1 MMKTTNNI
9 VPGQGVPSPLPEK
22 VAGHIGLKQLFLGF
36 LKIGLLGFGGL
47 APVAHHVIVED
58 RAWLT
63 EQEYASLLGL
73 GQILP
78 GGNII
83 NLAVIMGD
91 RFQGIWGSLTAL
103 AALMAMPLVILMA
116 LALLYERFAGL
127 AVVRTAIGGSAAVA
141 AGLVIGTAAK
151 ILWKLRLSWIG
162 LLFAALAFAAVGLL
176 QLSLVP
182 VIVVLAPLSVG
193 VAYTRRRS

>member
-1 MMKTTNNI
+1 
-9 VPGQGVPSPLPEK
+9 
-22 VAGHIGLKQLFLGF
+22 VAGHIGLKQLFFGF
-36 LKIGLLGFGGL
+36 LKIGLQGFGGL

-63 EQEYASLLGL
+63 EQEYASLLGI

-91 RFQGIWGSLTAL
+91 RFQGIRGSLTAL
-103 AALMAMPLVILMA
+103 AGLMAMPLVILIA

-127 AVVRTAIGGSAAVA
+127 AVVRSAIGGSAAVA

-151 ILWKLRLSWIG
+151 IIRKLRLSWMA
-162 LLFAALAFAAVGLL
+162 LMFAALAFTAVGLL

-182 VIVVLAPLSVG
+182 VFVVLAPASVG
-193 VAYTRRRS
+193 AAYLRRRP

>member
-1 MMKTTNNI
+1 MKTTDNA
-9 VPGQGVPSPLPEK
+9 VPGQGTPAPLPEK
-22 VAGHIGLKQLFLGF
+22 MAGHISLSQLFFGF

-91 RFQGIWGSLTAL
+91 RFQSIRGSLTAL
-103 AALMAMPLVILMA
+103 AALMAMPLAILMA

-127 AVVRTAIGGSAAVA
+127 AMVRTAIGGSAAVA

-151 ILWKLRLSWIG
+151 ILWKLRLSWIA
-162 LLFAALAFAAVGLL
+162 LLFAAMAFAAVGLL

-193 VAYTRRRS
+193 IAYLMRRRS

>member
-1 MMKTTNNI
+1 MKTTNNI
-9 VPGQGVPSPLPEK
+9 VPGQGVPSPLPEN
-22 VAGHIGLKQLFLGF
+22 VAGRIGLKQLFLGF

-73 GQILP
+73 GH
-78 GGNII
+78 II

>member
-1 MMKTTNNI
+1 MKTTNNI
-9 VPGQGVPSPLPEK
+9 VPGQGVPAPLPEN
-22 VAGHIGLKQLFLGF
+22 VAGRISLKQLFWGF

-141 AGLVIGTAAK
+141 AGLVIGTAGK
-151 ILWKLRLSWIG
+151 ILWKLRLSWVG
-162 LLFAALAFAAVGLL
+162 LLFAAVAFAAVGLL

-182 VIVVLAPLSVG
+182 VLVVLAPLSVG
-193 VAYTRRRS
+193 VAYTRRRK

>member
-1 MMKTTNNI
+1 MKTTGNV
-9 VPGQGVPSPLPEK
+9 VPGQGAPAPLPEEI
-22 VAGHIGLKQLFLGF
+22 AGHISLKQLFFGF

-58 RAWLT
+58 RVWLT

-91 RFQGIWGSLTAL
+91 RFQGIRGSLTAL
-103 AALMAMPLVILMA
+103 AALMAMPLAILMA

-127 AVVRTAIGGSAAVA
+127 AAVRTAIGGSAAVA

-151 ILWKLRLSWIG
+151 ILWKLRLSWIA
-162 LLFAALAFAAVGLL
+162 LLFAATAFAAVGLL

-193 VAYTRRRS
+193 IAYWMRRRS

>member
-1 MMKTTNNI
+1 MNTTDNI
-9 VPGQGVPSPLPEK
+9 VPGQGDPTPLALK
-22 VAGHIGLKQLFLGF
+22 MAGHISLKELFLGF

-73 GQILP
+73 GQVLP

-91 RFQGIWGSLTAL
+91 RFHGVWGSLTAL

-127 AVVRTAIGGSAAVA
+127 AIVRSAIAGSAAVA

-151 ILWKLRLSWIG
+151 ILWKLRLSWIA
-162 LLFAALAFAAVGLL
+162 LVFAALAFTAVGLL

-193 VAYTRRRS
+193 TAYMRRRP

>member
-1 MMKTTNNI
+1 MKITGNI
-9 VPGQGVPSPLPEK
+9 VPGQGAPAPFPEK
-22 VAGHIGLKQLFLGF
+22 MAGHIHLKQLFLGF

-58 RAWLT
+58 RAWVT

-73 GQILP
+73 GQVLP

-91 RFQGIWGSLTAL
+91 RFQGIRGSLTAL
-103 AALMAMPLVILMA
+103 AALMAMPLAILMA

-127 AVVRTAIGGSAAVA
+127 AMVRTAIGGSAAVA

-151 ILWKLRLSWIG
+151 ILWKLRLSWIA
-162 LLFAALAFAAVGLL
+162 LLFAAMAFAAVGLL

-193 VAYTRRRS
+193 IAYMMRRRS

>member
-1 MMKTTNNI
+1 
-9 VPGQGVPSPLPEK
+9 
-22 VAGHIGLKQLFLGF
+22 
-36 LKIGLLGFGGL
+36 
-47 APVAHHVIVED
+47 
-58 RAWLT
+58 
-63 EQEYASLLGL
+63 
-73 GQILP
+73 
-78 GGNII
+78 
-83 NLAVIMGD
+83 
-91 RFQGIWGSLTAL
+91 
-103 AALMAMPLVILMA
+103 MAMPLVILMA

>member
-1 MMKTTNNI
+1 M
-9 VPGQGVPSPLPEK
+9 
-22 VAGHIGLKQLFLGF
+22 AGHIRLKQLFLGF

-58 RAWLT
+58 RAWVT

-91 RFQGIWGSLTAL
+91 RFQGIRGSLTAL
-103 AALMAMPLVILMA
+103 AALMAMPLAILMA

-151 ILWKLRLSWIG
+151 ILWKLRLSWIA
-162 LLFAALAFAAVGLL
+162 LLFAAMAFAAVGLL

-193 VAYTRRRS
+193 IAYWMRRRS

>member
-1 MMKTTNNI
+1 MKTTDNV
-9 VPGQGVPSPLPEK
+9 VPGQGTPAPLPEK
-22 VAGHIGLKQLFLGF
+22 MAGHISLKQLFFGF

-91 RFQGIWGSLTAL
+91 RFQGIRGSLTAL

-127 AVVRTAIGGSAAVA
+127 SVVRTAIGGSAAVA
-141 AGLVIGTAAK
+141 AGLVIGTATK
-151 ILWKLRLSWIG
+151 ILWKLRLSWIA
-162 LLFAALAFAAVGLL
+162 LLFAAMAFAAVGLL

-193 VAYTRRRS
+193 IAYMMRRRS